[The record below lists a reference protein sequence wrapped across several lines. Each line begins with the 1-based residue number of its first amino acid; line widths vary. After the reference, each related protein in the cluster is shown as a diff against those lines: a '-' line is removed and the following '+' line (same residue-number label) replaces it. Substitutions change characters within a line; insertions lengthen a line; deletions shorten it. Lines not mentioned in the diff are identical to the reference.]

1 MLHLLL
7 IFAALQ
13 KTDSSNSGTETFSAA
28 NYNVGAPLSHA
39 SETTQVTT
47 EFDLEKLAETGQCNK
62 GT

>member
-13 KTDSSNSGTETFSAA
+13 KTDSSNSGAETFSAA
-28 NYNVGAPLSHA
+28 NYNVGVPFSHT
-39 SETTQVTT
+39 SETPQVTT